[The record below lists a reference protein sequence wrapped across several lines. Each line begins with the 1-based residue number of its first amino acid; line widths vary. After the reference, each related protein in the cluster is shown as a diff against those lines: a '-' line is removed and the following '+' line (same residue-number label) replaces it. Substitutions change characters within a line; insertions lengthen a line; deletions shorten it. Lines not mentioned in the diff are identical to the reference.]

1 MPEGMGFM
9 EKDKRMAGD
18 FEIQQAL
25 HIGDKE
31 IVYGVNLNGDSGIE
45 YLVAD
50 YHWNELYAEYTNAGA
65 SNDYLE
71 IITEYANRI
80 QQQIEKLKAEREAVT
95 VPLEIITAKQCYPND
110 YKESIEGK
118 VVAIKA
124 TALRPEH
131 RRADVQIV
139 YVTGGNGSKANARG
153 NAVYVDYLY
162 SGQHTRFERYD
173 VQGVLKPEA
182 YPEWVKEKLSAYH
195 QREKKPKEKEMER

>member
-1 MPEGMGFM
+1 M
-9 EKDKRMAGD
+9 EKEKRMAGD
-18 FEIQQAL
+18 FEIEQAI

-50 YHWNELYAEYTNAGA
+50 YHWNELYAEYTNAGV

-71 IITEYANRI
+71 VMTEYVSRI
-80 QQQIEKLKAEREAVT
+80 QQQIEKVKTERDAVT
-95 VPLEIITAKQCYPND
+95 VPMEIITADHCYPND
-110 YKESIEGK
+110 YNESIEGK

-124 TALRPEH
+124 TALRPEY

-139 YVTGGNGSKANARG
+139 YVTGGNGAKENARG

-173 VQGVLKPEA
+173 VQGVLKPEC
-182 YPEWVKEKLSAYH
+182 YPEWVKEKLSAYNH
-195 QREKKPKEKEMER
+195 REKNPKEKEMER